1 MRTRRKSVLS
11 KRRTLHKR
19 MDGGVVCGSCK
30 AEGHTSRN
38 KKCPNYKKPEQKI
51 IDEDE
56 EEYEEDEIISCPTS
70 DTYSQSVLQ
79 ELFMLHKN
87 YVETR
92 ITTGKKLGIKFRL
105 PHIPEDISE
114 NIIKFIIHKLG
125 DTTSTWAC
133 KGDLLS
139 KKEGVQECKTFTS
152 DGPLSFSPSSGWD
165 VIYFL
170 DARKWLENKFVL
182 YKINLK
188 KSSDAWKAIK
198 VKKTQTF
205 DDQAQQG
212 RRPRIGWTLLYPQ
225 VSEYTEKVF
234 DGTFEDI
241 FTPAVVEPVVAQ

>member
-1 MRTRRKSVLS
+1 MRTRRKTFSS
-11 KRRTLHKR
+11 KRKSIRKH
-19 MDGGVVCGSCK
+19 MNGGVVCGSCK
-30 AEGHTSRN
+30 QEGHNSRN
-38 KKCPNYKKPEQKI
+38 KKCPNYKKAEPKV
-51 IDEDE
+51 E
-56 EEYEEDEIISCPTS
+56 EEEEEEEEEEIISCPPS
-70 DTYSQSVLQ
+70 DTYSKAVLE
-79 ELFMLHKN
+79 ELFLLHKT

-92 ITTGKKLGIKFRL
+92 MAAGKKLGIKFRL

-125 DTTSTWAC
+125 DKTSTWAC

-170 DARKWLENKFVL
+170 DARKWLDNKLVL

-188 KSSDAWKAIK
+188 KSSESWKAIK

-212 RRPRIGWTLLYPQ
+212 RRPRIGWKLLYPQ
-225 VSEYTEKVF
+225 VSEHTEKVF

-241 FTPAVVEPVVAQ
+241 FTPT